1 MTFFETLAT
10 ALRELALHKFRS
22 GLAALGVIFGVA
34 SVMAMLSIGEG
45 ARRQTL
51 ERIAVLG
58 LDNVILRSAKP
69 PRPPANSEEAQ
80 SNVLRYG
87 LTRADVAHLRATFVG
102 LRYAVGVRVLRRE
115 IRPGSGRPPLDLS
128 ILATEPDYLHVTR
141 SAVTRGRFLLHSDNR
156 TQRMVCVLGVDAARK
171 IFAFADPIGQT
182 VNIGGDWFEV
192 VGLLR
197 NAANLKDAGG
207 DDINHAVF
215 IPLATSQGR
224 YGDLAVQNGAGSYDV
239 SNVELDAIALQL
251 VDEDDVAATARRV
264 QTYLR
269 LTHPRNDYGLLVPLE
284 LMEQKAATQRIFTV
298 VMGSIASISLLVGG
312 IGIMNIMLANVSD
325 RRREIGTRR
334 ALGARRLDIIRQFLL
349 EAAALTT
356 LGGLFG
362 VGIGYGLS
370 RGVSTWADWP
380 VVITPQS
387 VALGL
392 AVSCLSGILFGF
404 WPAYQAAKVNPIE
417 ALRAM

>member
-1 MTFFETLAT
+1 MNFFETLAT

-51 ERIAVLG
+51 ERIAILG

-69 PRPPANSEEAQ
+69 PKPPANSQESEA
-80 SNVLRYG
+80 NVLRYG
-87 LTRADVAHLRATFVG
+87 LTRADIAHLRATFPK
-102 LRYAVGVRVLRRE
+102 LRYVIGARNARRE
-115 IRPGSGRPPLDLS
+115 IHPGDGRTDLDLP
-128 ILATEPDYLHVTR
+128 ILATEPDYLRVTR
-141 SAVTRGRFLLHSDNR
+141 SKVKYGRFLIASDE
-156 TQRMVCVLGVDAARK
+156 TTWRMVCVVGVDAARK
-171 IFAFADPIGQT
+171 IFRFDDPMGKT

-192 VGLLR
+192 VGVLE
-197 NAANLKDAGG
+197 NVANLKDAGG
-207 DDINHAVF
+207 DDINNSVF
-215 IPLATSQGR
+215 IPLATSRAR
-224 YGDLAVQNGAGSYDV
+224 YGDLAIQSSAGSFDVQNI
-239 SNVELDAIALQL
+239 ELDTIAVQL
-251 VDEDDVAATARRV
+251 EDEDDVEGTARRL

-269 LTHPRNDYGLLVPLE
+269 LSHPKKDFDVLVPRE
-284 LMEQKAATQRIFTV
+284 LMQQKAATQRIFTV
-298 VMGSIASISLLVGG
+298 VLASIASISLLVGG

-356 LGGLFG
+356 IGGSIG
-362 VGIGYGLS
+362 VGVGYGLS

-380 VVITPQS
+380 VVVTPQS
-387 VALGL
+387 ILLGL
-392 AVSCLSGILFGF
+392 IVSCASGIVFGF

-417 ALRAM
+417 ALRAG